1 MADAP
6 AQPKRRFDRSI
17 VDGPLSAA
25 VWKLAWP
32 TMLQNAI
39 GGLQGVIDHAMVG
52 HYVGLAANAAIGV
65 SIQIFILVIVFIASV
80 FSGMGVLVARYAGA
94 NDHDGVNRTVWQAF
108 LVAVF
113 MSVAVLAPAGYMM
126 APWLLTLV
134 NAAPEVQAQALP
146 FLRIMFLT
154 NIGMMMFFMMSGALR
169 AAGDAQTTLRMG
181 VAMTVLNISFNI
193 VLIGGLGPVPAMGT
207 AGAAIGTALAS
218 CLASGTV
225 IWMMFSGKLVI
236 RFHRGMAI
244 KPDWVVIRELLRYG
258 LPTGFQ
264 GIAMNVAGLMML
276 GFIGSLPHSAEAQAA
291 YAVSY
296 TELFSLITWTSVGLM
311 GATAAV
317 TGQNLGAG
325 QTDRAA
331 QAPRVAARIGLS
343 VAATVGL
350 LFITIPGPLLGVF
363 ALTDPIGAA
372 IGRQLLAFLAVS
384 GFFVTVALTYS
395 GGLQGTGDTRS
406 PLYIS
411 IVSQVIIPVGLCSLL
426 SATVGLQAWHIWTA
440 IVLGHFARASLSVWR
455 FGQGK
460 WKPSAPAGPSTGAAT
475 AS

>member
-6 AQPKRRFDRSI
+6 SQTPRKQFDRSI
-17 VDGPLSAA
+17 IDGPLSAA

-32 TMLQNAI
+32 TMLQNVI

-52 HYVGLAANAAIGV
+52 HYVGLAGNAAIGV

-80 FSGMGVLVARYAGA
+80 FSGMGVLVARFAGA
-94 NDHDGVNRTVWQAF
+94 NDHEAVNHTVWQAF

-113 MSVAVLAPAGYMM
+113 MSVVVLAPLGYVM
-126 APWLLTLV
+126 APWLLILV
-134 NAAPEVQAQALP
+134 NAAPQVQAEALP
-146 FLRIMFLT
+146 YLRIMFAT

-181 VAMTVLNISFNI
+181 AAMTALNITFNI
-193 VLIGGLGPVPAMGT
+193 LLIGGVGPIPAMGT

-225 IWMMFSGKLVI
+225 IWMMFNGKLVI
-236 RFHRGMAI
+236 RFHQGMAV
-244 KPDWVVIRELLRYG
+244 KPDWKIIRELFRYG

-264 GIAMNVAGLMML
+264 GIAMNVAGVMML
-276 GFIGSLPHSAEAQAA
+276 GFIGSLRYSAEAQAA

-325 QTDRAA
+325 KPDRAA
-331 QAPRVAARIGLS
+331 SVPRVAARIGLT

-350 LFITIPGPLLGVF
+350 LFITIPGQLLGIF
-363 ALTDPIGAA
+363 ALTDPIGGAL
-372 IGRQLLAFLAVS
+372 GRQLLAFLAVS

-395 GGLQGTGDTRS
+395 GGLQGSGDTKS

-426 SATVGLQAWHIWTA
+426 SATVGLEAWHIWTA

-460 WKPSAPAGPSTGAAT
+460 WKTVLVRPAS
-475 AS
+475 

>member
-1 MADAP
+1 MADVP
-6 AQPKRRFDRSI
+6 TQPKKRFDRSI

-32 TMLQNAI
+32 TMLQNVI

-52 HYVGLAANAAIGV
+52 HYVGLAGNAAIGV

-94 NDHDGVNRTVWQAF
+94 NNHDAVNHTVWQAF
-108 LVAVF
+108 IVAVF
-113 MSVAVLAPAGYMM
+113 MSVVVLAPLGYAM

-134 NAAPEVQAQALP
+134 NAAPQVQAEALP
-146 FLRIMFLT
+146 YLRIMFMT

-181 VAMTVLNISFNI
+181 VAMTVLNITFNI
-193 VLIGGLGPVPAMGT
+193 ILIGGLGPVPAMGT
-207 AGAAIGTALAS
+207 AGAAIGTAMAS

-244 KPDWVVIRELLRYG
+244 RPDWVVIRELFRFG

-264 GIAMNVAGLMML
+264 GIAMNIAGVMML
-276 GFIGSLPHSAEAQAA
+276 GFIGSLQYSAEAQAA

-325 QTDRAA
+325 QADRAA
-331 QAPRVAARIGLS
+331 QAPRVAARIGVV

-350 LFITIPGPLLGVF
+350 LFITIPGPLLAVF
-363 ALTDPIGAA
+363 ALTDPIGGAL
-372 IGRQLLAFLAVS
+372 GRQLLAFLAVS

-411 IVSQVIIPVGLCSLL
+411 IVSQVLIPVGLCSLL
-426 SATVGLQAWHIWTA
+426 SATVGLEAWHIWTA

-460 WKPSAPAGPSTGAAT
+460 WKTIVV
-475 AS
+475 